1 MGCLIRLL
9 AAFVRSGVF
18 LVLAGVGGFGC
29 STCLPGGPS
38 PLRDTLSLRADGQRV
53 DSSLRESD
61 QGSRS
66 ASPTATPSDLLT
78 RTGYHPPDA
87 PAEKGLADSLG
98 LPTPLPQTHPRTLNI
113 LGMSGGV
120 AGAPFTA
127 GVLVG
132 WTQSGTRPVFDQVT
146 GISSGSLI
154 GAYAFLGPK
163 YDPQMQNLILTI
175 SGADLF
181 KFRPLSCMLC
191 DGAFGSSKP
200 AERLI
205 RRAFDG
211 CYMNDL
217 RQAHAEGR
225 RFYVGTM
232 NLETRRLTIW
242 DIGAIASSGR
252 PDADDLV
259 RKVLLAAVSWPGAVP
274 PVVFDMEIEG
284 HCYHEEHCDA
294 GAVAMVMP
302 PLGPQTAYLSGSNIY
317 VLASRKLYSEPACV
331 RKSAFCRIK
340 PCMMAFFETLTR
352 ENISR
357 VYSVCMLT
365 GACFHMLAVPQDY
378 HGEAP
383 NLTHLYPKDAPR
395 LFETGYQMGVKGPHW
410 RHTPPGAEPGE
421 EPIPHDATGI
431 QLCH

>member
-1 MGCLIRLL
+1 MGCFIRVL
-9 AAFVRSGVF
+9 AAIVRSGVL
-18 LVLAGVGGFGC
+18 LVLAGVGGIGC
-29 STCLPGGPS
+29 GTCPVGDPPPLPVAPS
-38 PLRDTLSLRADGQRV
+38 RRADGQKV
-53 DSSLRESD
+53 ADSLRESD
-61 QGSRS
+61 RHSRS
-66 ASPTATPSDLLT
+66 ECPTKDPSVALT
-78 RTGYHPPDA
+78 RTCYRAADA
-87 PAEKGLADSLG
+87 PAEKGLADA
-98 LPTPLPQTHPRTLNI
+98 
-113 LGMSGGV
+113 LGMPTLLPPAVRRPLQILALSGGV
-120 AGAPFTA
+120 AGAPFTS

-132 WTQSGTRPVFDQVT
+132 WTKSGTRPTFDQVT

-163 YDPQMQNLILTI
+163 YDAQMQKLILTM
-175 SGADLF
+175 STADLI

-191 DGAFGSSKP
+191 EGAFGSSKP
-200 AERLI
+200 AESFL
-205 RRAFDG
+205 RRVYDG

-217 RQAHAEGR
+217 RLAYAEGR
-225 RFYVGTM
+225 RFFVGTM

-274 PVVFDMEIEG
+274 PVLFDIEIDG

-302 PLGPQTAYLSGSNIY
+302 PLGPQAGCLAGADIY
-317 VLASRKLYSEPACV
+317 VLASRKLYSESACV
-331 RKSAFCRIK
+331 RKSAFCRLK
-340 PCMMAFFETLTR
+340 PCVMAFFETLTR
-352 ENISR
+352 ENIGR

-365 GACFHMLAVPQDY
+365 GARFHLLAVPQDY
-378 HGEAP
+378 HGEP
-383 NLTHLYPKDAPR
+383 PSLTHLYPKDAPK
-395 LFETGYQMGVKGPHW
+395 LFETGYQMSVNGPHW

-431 QLCH
+431 RMCP